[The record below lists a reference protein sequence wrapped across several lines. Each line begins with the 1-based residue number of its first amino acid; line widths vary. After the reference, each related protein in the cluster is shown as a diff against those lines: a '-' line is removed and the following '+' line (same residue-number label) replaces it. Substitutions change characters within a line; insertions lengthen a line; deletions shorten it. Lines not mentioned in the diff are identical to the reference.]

1 MGTLWFLPVCH
12 FSKCKQIHVWLPKK
26 DQDSNTDCKE
36 SARVLSSTV
45 STLRLYG
52 GGVGSCMC
60 ARFGLLGDLSWMKL
74 KLNEAF

>member
-1 MGTLWFLPVCH
+1 MFGFQKRTKTAIL
-12 FSKCKQIHVWLPKK
+12 I
-26 DQDSNTDCKE
+26 
-36 SARVLSSTV
+36 ARVLSSTV